1 MAFPCF
7 DGSYLPKQESEFV
20 HLVLDELAEY
30 QHKSNHKSVLLF
42 PPLPS
47 RLRYLIHRT
56 TEDMPNLTT
65 FSIGES
71 FCRRVVVC
79 YSDAISLYEEPPWP
93 RGRGVVERTA
103 KPKPSTSLQNRGPK
117 RPDQPLYMPRAV
129 RQRLS
134 LQNAPV
140 PPKGQVV
147 SSPGFSGCSC
157 MSSSSSS
164 CSCSDRTE
172 NTQSLSTSNQESL
185 PSMPHNVA
193 DNMCDCGP
201 SSSPPCPE
209 SEKQDVV
216 LNLHE
221 ANPLDWNQ
229 IVSYFSAVA
238 VDDKK
243 EDLASVP
250 HSNQTEDKSADTADL
265 TEEVIPHF
273 GGSTYV
279 IFFFSR

>member
-1 MAFPCF
+1 M
-7 DGSYLPKQESEFV
+7 ES
-20 HLVLDELAEY
+20 
-30 QHKSNHKSVLLF
+30 
-42 PPLPS
+42 
-47 RLRYLIHRT
+47 
-56 TEDMPNLTT
+56 
-65 FSIGES
+65 
-71 FCRRVVVC
+71 
-79 YSDAISLYEEPPWP
+79 AISLYEEPPWP
-93 RGRGVVERTA
+93 RGRGGVERTA

-140 PPKGQVV
+140 PPKGQAA
-147 SSPGFSGCSC
+147 SSPGFSGCC
-157 MSSSSSS
+157 CVSSSSSS

-193 DNMCDCGP
+193 DSMCDCGP
-201 SSSPPCPE
+201 SSSPLCPE

-243 EDLASVP
+243 EDVASVP
-250 HSNQTEDKSADTADL
+250 HSSQTEDKSADTADL
-265 TEEVIPHF
+265 TEEVIPHL
-273 GGSTYV
+273 V
-279 IFFFSR
+279 VLM